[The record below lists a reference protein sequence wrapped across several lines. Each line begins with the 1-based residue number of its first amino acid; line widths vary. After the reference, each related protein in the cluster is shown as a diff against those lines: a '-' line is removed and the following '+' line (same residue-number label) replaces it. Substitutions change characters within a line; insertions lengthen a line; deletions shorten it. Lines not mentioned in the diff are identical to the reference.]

1 MSVALELP
9 VELRRGL
16 PIVLDEAAE
25 ATDDIEPWEL
35 HSELALVSSEVCL
48 RARELLPE
56 RDPYAFLDRPR
67 EVIPLLVAPADEEEP
82 ELALS
87 RAVVGY
93 AAHRLFDA
101 ARFALYAIGGLA
113 GLASLAELL
122 H

>member
-16 PIVLDEAAE
+16 PIVLEEAAQ
-25 ATDDIEPWEL
+25 ATDDVEPWEL
-35 HSELALVSSEVCL
+35 QSELVLVSPEVCR

-67 EVIPLLVAPADEEEP
+67 ELILLPAAPVDEEER
-82 ELALS
+82 ALGLR

-93 AAHRLFDA
+93 AAQRLFDTT
-101 ARFALYAIGGLA
+101 RFALYAIGGLA

>member
-16 PIVLDEAAE
+16 PTVLEEAAQ

-56 RDPYAFLDRPR
+56 RDPYAFLDWSR
-67 EVIPLLVAPADEEEP
+67 EPIPLSVTPADEEEP
-82 ELALS
+82 ELALP

-101 ARFALYAIGGLA
+101 ARFGLYAIGALA